1 MRLQSMQLI
10 NSVYILNTTQYRI
23 LKFLPKYT
31 VWIAIDNKNAF
42 PELILSEEFKSLSAD
57 LSLTPAQDPY
67 EYLKRLNLNEN
78 TIQLKKRDENFSLI
92 QDLIDDEQVLTN
104 AKIRTAK
111 IKNIH
116 LEKNVSI
123 NKILR
128 LLRRYWQRGQTIN
141 ALVPDYENSGG
152 KGQKRTI
159 GDKKIGRPRIYELRE
174 GKNVTKQVELYFK
187 KIIEEYLVPIKRQS
201 INETYLR
208 FKSLFSKDFPQVQA
222 ADIPTYAQFY
232 YFYNTRYRNE
242 NNFKDILTNQ
252 KTLKDHKPLTST
264 ATMQA
269 NGPGARYEI
278 DSTIADIYLVSSRD
292 PSQIIGRPTVYIA
305 IDVFS
310 RMITGL
316 YVGMENSS
324 FNTAI
329 QCLSVAIQDKVAFCL
344 SYELQIQS
352 EDWPV
357 YGLPGAILADRGE
370 LIGYQIELLEKN
382 FSVRIEN
389 APPYRSD
396 AKGIVERALGIIQS
410 RFKSYD
416 NIGVVSGFKEKKKGG
431 HDYRLEACLTLSEF
445 RKIILSCVLL
455 RNNYHVLT
463 KYDRSADMPTDL
475 PSIPLKLWQWGLQ
488 HRTGMLRQVDN
499 KSLYVGLLPRTDA
512 SLSDQGLKVKG
523 VLYQCLE
530 MHQQGWFIRNTTKS
544 RPKKMRIGFDPYSVN
559 TIYVFFDENK
569 LEYWEAHLSDASRQ
583 YEHLTWWEAE
593 QIQKA
598 IKTVEKQYSQ
608 LKSVAIS
615 ELQEFTDKI
624 ILTAQSRQ
632 TQAGV
637 HQLSKA
643 QRTRDI
649 RQNKQEAIHMERAE
663 QLLNRPVNPVR
674 TIYPNQN
681 NTQTSSSHSSN
692 LDLTSQPDLMRQLFE
707 EDDEE

>member
-1 MRLQSMQLI
+1 MQLI
-10 NSVYILNTTQYRI
+10 NSVYILNSTQYRI
-23 LKFLPKYT
+23 LKFLPQYT

-42 PELILSEEFKSLSAD
+42 PELILSEELKAHLNDQSL
-57 LSLTPAQDPY
+57 LPVQDPY
-67 EYLKRLNLNEN
+67 EYLKRLNLSKDS
-78 TIQLKKRDENFSLI
+78 IQFKKRDENFLLI
-92 QDLIDDEQVLTN
+92 QDLINDEQILVN

-111 IKNIH
+111 IKTIH
-116 LEKNVSI
+116 LEKKVSI

-141 ALVPDYENSGG
+141 TLVPDYENSGG
-152 KGQKRTI
+152 KGQKRAI
-159 GDKKIGRPRIYELRE
+159 GDKKIGRPRIYESNE
-174 GKNVTKQVELYFK
+174 GKNVTEQVELYFK
-187 KIIEEYLVPIKRQS
+187 KVIEEYLVPVKKQS

-208 FKSLFSKDFPQVQA
+208 FRNLFSKHFHQVQA

-232 YFYNTRYRNE
+232 YFYNTRYRS
-242 NNFKDILTNQ
+242 NNNSKHILTNQ

-264 ATMQA
+264 ATKHA
-269 NGPGARYEI
+269 NGPGTRYEI
-278 DSTIADIYLVSSRD
+278 DSTVADIYLVSSRD

-329 QCLSVAIQDKVAFCL
+329 QCLSVAIQDKVTFCQ
-344 SYELQIQS
+344 SYGLQIQA
-352 EDWPV
+352 EDWPI
-357 YGLPGAILADRGE
+357 YGLPSAILADRGE

-396 AKGIVERALGIIQS
+396 AKGIVERAFGIIQS

-431 HDYRLEACLTLSEF
+431 HDYRLEACLTLEEF

-455 RNNYHVLT
+455 RNNFDVLT

-488 HRTGMLRQVDN
+488 HRTGILRQVDN
-499 KSLYVGLLPRTDA
+499 KSLYVGLLPRIDA
-512 SLSDQGLKVKG
+512 SLSDKGLKVKG
-523 VLYQCLE
+523 LVYQCLE

-544 RPKKMRIGFDPYSVN
+544 RPKKLRIGFDPYSVN

-569 LEYWEAHLSDASRQ
+569 LEYWEAHLSDFSRQ
-583 YEHLTWWEAE
+583 YQHLTWWEAE

-598 IKTVEKQYSQ
+598 IKTVEKQHTQ

-615 ELQEFTDKI
+615 ELQDFTDNI
-624 ILTAQSRQ
+624 IKSAQSRQ
-632 TQAGV
+632 AQAGV
-637 HQLSKA
+637 YQLSNA
-643 QRTRDI
+643 QRTRNI
-649 RQNKQEAIHMERAE
+649 RQNKQEAMQMERAE
-663 QLLNRPVNPVR
+663 HLQNRPAHSIR
-674 TIYPNQN
+674 TIYPNQD
-681 NTQTSSSHSSN
+681 TQTSPSQTSN

>member
-344 SYELQIQS
+344 SYDLQIQS

>member
-1 MRLQSMQLI
+1 MRIQSMQLI
-10 NSVYILNTTQYRI
+10 NSVYILNSTQYRI
-23 LKFLPKYT
+23 LKFLPQYT

-42 PELILSEEFKSLSAD
+42 PELILSKELQTLSDDQSLI
-57 LSLTPAQDPY
+57 PAQDPY
-67 EYLKRLNLNEN
+67 EYLKRLNLSEDS
-78 TIQLKKRDENFSLI
+78 IQLKKRDENFLII
-92 QDLIDDEQVLTN
+92 QDLINDEQVLINT
-104 AKIRTAK
+104 KIRTAK
-111 IKNIH
+111 IKTIH
-116 LEKNVSI
+116 LEKEVSI

-152 KGQKRTI
+152 KGQKRAI
-159 GDKKIGRPRIYELRE
+159 GDKKIGRPRIYESNG
-174 GKNVTKQVELYFK
+174 GKNVTEQVELYFK
-187 KIIEEYLVPIKRQS
+187 KAIEEYLVPVKKQS

-208 FKSLFSKDFPQVQA
+208 FKSVFSKHFHQVQTS
-222 ADIPTYAQFY
+222 DIPTYAQFY
-232 YFYNTRYRNE
+232 YFYNTRYRNK
-242 NNFKDILTNQ
+242 NNSKEILTNQ

-264 ATMQA
+264 ATKQA

-278 DSTIADIYLVSSRD
+278 DSTVADIYLVSSRD
-292 PSQIIGRPTVYIA
+292 PSQIIGRPTVYLA

-329 QCLSVAIQDKVAFCL
+329 QCLSVAIQDKVTFCQ
-344 SYELQIQS
+344 SYGLQIQP
-352 EDWPV
+352 EDWPI
-357 YGLPGAILADRGE
+357 YGLPSAILADRGE

-396 AKGIVERALGIIQS
+396 AKGIVERAFGIIQS

-431 HDYRLEACLTLSEF
+431 HDYRLEACLTLEEF

-455 RNNYHVLT
+455 RNNFDILT
-463 KYDRSADMPTDL
+463 KYDRSADMPTNL

-512 SLSDQGLKVKG
+512 SLSDKGLKVKG
-523 VLYQCLE
+523 LLYQCLE

-544 RPKKMRIGFDPYSVN
+544 RPKKLRIGFDPYSVN

-583 YEHLTWWEAE
+583 YQHLTWWEAE

-598 IKTVEKQYSQ
+598 IKTVEKQHSQ

-615 ELQEFTDKI
+615 ELQDFTDKI
-624 ILTAQSRQ
+624 IHTAQSRQ
-632 TQAGV
+632 AQAGV

-649 RQNKQEAIHMERAE
+649 RQNKQEAIQVERE
-663 QLLNRPVNPVR
+663 EHLQNRSVNSIR
-674 TIYPNQN
+674 TIHSNQD
-681 NTQTSSSHSSN
+681 NTPTPPSHSSN